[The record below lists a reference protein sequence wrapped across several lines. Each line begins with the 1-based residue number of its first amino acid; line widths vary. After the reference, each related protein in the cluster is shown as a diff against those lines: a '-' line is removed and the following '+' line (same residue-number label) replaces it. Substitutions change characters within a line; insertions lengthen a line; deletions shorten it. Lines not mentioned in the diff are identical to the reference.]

1 MSNRTIQTRRGGAM
15 VALPLLLLG
24 TILVSGTKSI
34 AQTNPAYIRDYSSN
48 RNMMNTDYRS
58 PNEESSI
65 TNQIS
70 PNLPIAPSA
79 TPTTPTP
86 NQP

>member
-1 MSNRTIQTRRGGAM
+1 M

-34 AQTNPAYIRDYSSN
+34 AQTSMKSHSN
-48 RNMMNTDYRS
+48 DEYEIKVS
-58 PNEESSI
+58 PNSIMTDDEPQPTDIEE
-65 TNQIS
+65 
-70 PNLPIAPSA
+70 SA
-79 TPTTPTP
+79 TPTLRPRPTP

>member
-1 MSNRTIQTRRGGAM
+1 M

-34 AQTNPAYIRDYSSN
+34 AQTSTPTGSRTEDTGSRY
-48 RNMMNTDYRS
+48 T
-58 PNEESSI
+58 PTVEEAPPERPLQRRY
-65 TNQIS
+65 TPELQVD
-70 PNLPIAPSA
+70 PSA
-79 TPTTPTP
+79 TPRITDNDTTP